1 MSLIYINIDYYN
13 NHYCFLRFSISIQ
26 ETEFGE
32 ETKKFRAIVIEKEK
46 ELEELKRVVTS
57 KDTQINELK
66 ENFLNEKME
75 IKKEVWRKLL
85 ILRGD
90 LDYSGSLSIQTRW
103 YVIQLTTSKK
113 KNKSIKFLFLKLY
126 HIFIVWSRNGRIESS
141 TS

>member
-13 NHYCFLRFSISIQ
+13 NHYCFLHFSISIQ
-26 ETEFGE
+26 ETEFGK

-75 IKKEVWRKLL
+75 IKKEV
-85 ILRGD
+85 
-90 LDYSGSLSIQTRW
+90 
-103 YVIQLTTSKK
+103 
-113 KNKSIKFLFLKLY
+113 
-126 HIFIVWSRNGRIESS
+126 
-141 TS
+141 